1 MMPYLDCGMD
11 AQCCWFGTTDTCQRG
26 ETPEYTVRATKPEHV
41 QKAVEFAAKHN
52 LVLTVK
58 ATGHDFQGR
67 STEKGSLAI
76 WLH

>member
-41 QKAVEFAAKHN
+41 QKAVYFAAKHN

-58 ATGHDFQGR
+58 ATGHDF
-67 STEKGSLAI
+67 
-76 WLH
+76 